1 VIPAKDAAGSV
12 KPFTPEVFKMLA
24 ENKIAVLTRP
34 DDMGKV
40 VNQNAFV
47 AFSNGVGND
56 QIEGAPTYGKST
68 VRDLK
73 AIGLANTVAVPMY
86 NRTDL
91 LLKGLEKIGAPSSVM
106 MLAQNILHDGIG
118 MDGSEMKMNIS
129 VQRDKITQNLLV
141 QIDKKIEKNELG
153 PAPFTILIG
162 FSGGAQPS
170 VKVGSYLGNKASVI
184 NLDGPVSKL
193 DLSSLFSYT
202 KLKATFIGD
211 LHVPTITPK
220 NFREFDLTSKND
232 LASRFDAGFTHNTF
246 FEMDQAIKNDMA
258 KLPQPQQEAIVRRN
272 ETAKELVLN
281 QVQRN
286 VEERYKLMFDE
297 MTYRRKK

>member
-40 VNQNAFV
+40 INQNAFV

-56 QIEGAPTYGKST
+56 KEKGSPRYA
-68 VRDLK
+68 L
-73 AIGLANTVAVPMY
+73 GLAEKLKRDGLVNTVAVPMY

-91 LLKGLEKIGAPSSVM
+91 LLKGLEKIGAPSGAM
-106 MLAQNILHDGIG
+106 FLAQNILHDPLVV
-118 MDGSEMKMNIS
+118 GSEMKMNVS
-129 VQRDKITQNLLV
+129 VQRDKIVDSLQRTMNKL
-141 QIDKKIEKNELG
+141 KIRNDVG
-153 PAPFTILIG
+153 PAPFSVLIG

-232 LASRFDAGFTHNTF
+232 LVSRFDAGFTHNTF
-246 FEMDQAIKNDMA
+246 FEMDQTMKNDMA

-286 VEERYKLMFDE
+286 VEDRYQLMFDE